1 MKKEKTPAFQFY
13 PKDWLSDI
21 NVIRM
26 SLEQRGMYI
35 HLLSF
40 CWLEGSIP
48 ADPKEV
54 CLLLGMGQE
63 YSIDEFKGAW
73 ALVASCFE
81 LSQKD
86 PSRLVHLRLEKER
99 KKQDEWKKKSVS
111 GGKASAKARQ
121 PKDKSSVKGGVRVVE
136 PPLVPNGNT
145 AVCSLQSSSSSS
157 LKPKRLLSG
166 KPDPQEILDYLN
178 LKVQRHFKLTPKH
191 LKYINARI
199 NEGYSL
205 DDFKKVVDA
214 MNAKWSGDGDMMGYL
229 RPITL
234 FSPKMDS
241 YLNQPDETVGKGYWE
256 KVKQDFVDET
266 KRAT

>member
-1 MKKEKTPAFQFY
+1 M
-13 PKDWLSDI
+13 
-21 NVIRM
+21 
-26 SLEQRGMYI
+26 
-35 HLLSF
+35 
-40 CWLEGSIP
+40 
-48 ADPKEV
+48 
-54 CLLLGMGQE
+54 
-63 YSIDEFKGAW
+63 
-73 ALVASCFE
+73 VASCFKI
-81 LSQKD
+81 SPND
-86 PSRLVHLRLEKER
+86 SSRLIHLRLEKER
-99 KKQDEWKKKSVS
+99 KKQEEWKKKSAK
-111 GGKASAKARQ
+111 GGKARAKAIQ

-136 PPLVPNGNT
+136 PPLVPNGYT

-191 LKYINARI
+191 LKCINAKI

-214 MNAKWSGDGDMMGYL
+214 MNAKWGGDGDMMGYL

-241 YLNQPDETVGKGYWE
+241 YLNQPDEPVE
-256 KVKQDFVDET
+256 KDPW
-266 KRAT
+266 